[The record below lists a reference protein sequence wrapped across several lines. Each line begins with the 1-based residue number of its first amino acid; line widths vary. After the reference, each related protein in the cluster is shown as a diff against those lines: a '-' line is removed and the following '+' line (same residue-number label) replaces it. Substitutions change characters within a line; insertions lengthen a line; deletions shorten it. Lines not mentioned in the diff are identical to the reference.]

1 MKKSKILILLSLAA
15 IAAGCALAFAGCKPD
30 SDHGLSH
37 TPSRWITDTE
47 ATCTE
52 AGSKHRECTVCGEL
66 LEQKVV
72 SPKGHNFVGNVCSV
86 CGVTASEGLAYKLSS
101 DGCGYS
107 VVGIGSCTDKDVV
120 IPSSHQ
126 NLPVTEIGKD
136 AFSHCGIISVA
147 LPDSVT
153 SIGFY
158 GCTNLTSISIP
169 DGVTSIGI
177 EAFRNC
183 SSLTSIS
190 IPNGVTSI
198 GRGAFFSCSGLTS
211 ISIPDGVT
219 SIGSEAFCE
228 CSGLTSVS
236 IPDGVTTI
244 GDRTFYGCSGLT
256 SISIPDGVTTINR
269 DTFGHCSN
277 LTSISI
283 PENVTSIGERAFAE
297 CISLTSIALPDGII
311 SVEHSTFVYCSG
323 LTSIILPESLV
334 SIGNWAFEDC
344 SALTSVYYK
353 GTKAEWDEISIGSTN
368 EALQSATIYYYSE
381 TKPPL
386 NGDGTAYDGNYW
398 RYAADG
404 VTPVIWK
411 KQTAA

>member
-86 CGVTASEGLAYKLSS
+86 CGVTASEGLAYELSS

-147 LPDSVT
+147 LPAGVT
-153 SIGFY
+153 SIGF
-158 GCTNLTSISIP
+158 C
-169 DGVTSIGI
+169 
-177 EAFRNC
+177 AFSAC
-183 SSLTSIS
+183 FSLTSIS
-190 IPNGVTSI
+190 IPE
-198 GRGAFFSCSGLTS
+198 GL
-211 ISIPDGVT
+211 ISIDGA
-219 SIGSEAFCE
+219 AFAG

-236 IPDGVTTI
+236 LPD
-244 GDRTFYGCSGLT
+244 GLT
-256 SISIPDGVTTINR
+256 SIGQ
-269 DTFGHCSN
+269 
-277 LTSISI
+277 
-283 PENVTSIGERAFAE
+283 
-297 CISLTSIALPDGII
+297 
-311 SVEHSTFVYCSG
+311 STFYECKG
-323 LTSIILPESLV
+323 LTSLSLPESLV
-334 SIGNWAFEDC
+334 SIGDRAFDGC

-353 GTKAEWDEISIGSTN
+353 GTKADWDEISIGSTN

>member
-86 CGVTASEGLAYKLSS
+86 CGVTASEGLAYELSS

-147 LPDSVT
+147 LPAGVT
-153 SIGFY
+153 SIGF
-158 GCTNLTSISIP
+158 C
-169 DGVTSIGI
+169 
-177 EAFRNC
+177 AFSAC
-183 SSLTSIS
+183 FSLTSIS
-190 IPNGVTSI
+190 IPE
-198 GRGAFFSCSGLTS
+198 GL
-211 ISIPDGVT
+211 ISIDGA
-219 SIGSEAFCE
+219 AFAG

-236 IPDGVTTI
+236 LPD
-244 GDRTFYGCSGLT
+244 GLT
-256 SISIPDGVTTINR
+256 SIGQ
-269 DTFGHCSN
+269 
-277 LTSISI
+277 
-283 PENVTSIGERAFAE
+283 
-297 CISLTSIALPDGII
+297 
-311 SVEHSTFVYCSG
+311 STFYECKG
-323 LTSIILPESLV
+323 LTSLSLPESLV
-334 SIGNWAFEDC
+334 SIGDRAFDGC

-404 VTPVIWK
+404 VTPDIWK

>member
-86 CGVTASEGLAYKLSS
+86 CGVTASEGLAYELSS

-147 LPDSVT
+147 LPAGVT
-153 SIGFY
+153 SIGF
-158 GCTNLTSISIP
+158 C
-169 DGVTSIGI
+169 
-177 EAFRNC
+177 AFSAC
-183 SSLTSIS
+183 FSLTSIS
-190 IPNGVTSI
+190 IPE
-198 GRGAFFSCSGLTS
+198 GL
-211 ISIPDGVT
+211 ISIDGA
-219 SIGSEAFCE
+219 AFAG

-236 IPDGVTTI
+236 LPD
-244 GDRTFYGCSGLT
+244 GLT
-256 SISIPDGVTTINR
+256 SIGQ
-269 DTFGHCSN
+269 
-277 LTSISI
+277 
-283 PENVTSIGERAFAE
+283 
-297 CISLTSIALPDGII
+297 
-311 SVEHSTFVYCSG
+311 STFYECKG
-323 LTSIILPESLV
+323 LTSLSLPESLV
-334 SIGNWAFEDC
+334 SIGDRAFDGC

-353 GTKAEWDEISIGSTN
+353 GTTAEWDEISIGSTN

>member
-86 CGVTASEGLAYKLSS
+86 CGVTASEGLAYELSS

-147 LPDSVT
+147 LPAGVT
-153 SIGFY
+153 SIGF
-158 GCTNLTSISIP
+158 C
-169 DGVTSIGI
+169 
-177 EAFRNC
+177 AFSAC
-183 SSLTSIS
+183 FSLTSIS
-190 IPNGVTSI
+190 IPE
-198 GRGAFFSCSGLTS
+198 GL
-211 ISIPDGVT
+211 ISIDGA
-219 SIGSEAFCE
+219 AFAG

-236 IPDGVTTI
+236 LPD
-244 GDRTFYGCSGLT
+244 GLT
-256 SISIPDGVTTINR
+256 SIGQ
-269 DTFGHCSN
+269 
-277 LTSISI
+277 
-283 PENVTSIGERAFAE
+283 
-297 CISLTSIALPDGII
+297 
-311 SVEHSTFVYCSG
+311 STFYECKG
-323 LTSIILPESLV
+323 LTSLSLPGSLV
-334 SIGNWAFEDC
+334 SIGDRAFDGC

>member
-86 CGVTASEGLAYKLSS
+86 CGVTASEGLAYELSS

-147 LPDSVT
+147 LPAGVT
-153 SIGFY
+153 SIGF
-158 GCTNLTSISIP
+158 C
-169 DGVTSIGI
+169 
-177 EAFRNC
+177 AFSAC
-183 SSLTSIS
+183 FSLTSIS
-190 IPNGVTSI
+190 IPE
-198 GRGAFFSCSGLTS
+198 GL
-211 ISIPDGVT
+211 ISIDGA
-219 SIGSEAFCE
+219 AFAG

-236 IPDGVTTI
+236 LPD
-244 GDRTFYGCSGLT
+244 GLT
-256 SISIPDGVTTINR
+256 SIGQ
-269 DTFGHCSN
+269 
-277 LTSISI
+277 
-283 PENVTSIGERAFAE
+283 
-297 CISLTSIALPDGII
+297 
-311 SVEHSTFVYCSG
+311 STFYECKG
-323 LTSIILPESLV
+323 LTSLSLPESLV
-334 SIGNWAFEDC
+334 SIGDRAFDGC

-368 EALQSATIYYYSE
+368 EALQSATIYYYRE

>member
-86 CGVTASEGLAYKLSS
+86 CGVTASEGLAYELSS

-107 VVGIGSCTDKDVV
+107 FVGIGSCTDKDVV

-147 LPDSVT
+147 LPAGVT
-153 SIGFY
+153 SIGF
-158 GCTNLTSISIP
+158 C
-169 DGVTSIGI
+169 
-177 EAFRNC
+177 AFSAC
-183 SSLTSIS
+183 FSLTSIS
-190 IPNGVTSI
+190 IPE
-198 GRGAFFSCSGLTS
+198 GL
-211 ISIPDGVT
+211 ISIDGA
-219 SIGSEAFCE
+219 AFAG

-236 IPDGVTTI
+236 LPD
-244 GDRTFYGCSGLT
+244 GLT
-256 SISIPDGVTTINR
+256 SIGQ
-269 DTFGHCSN
+269 
-277 LTSISI
+277 
-283 PENVTSIGERAFAE
+283 
-297 CISLTSIALPDGII
+297 
-311 SVEHSTFVYCSG
+311 STFYECKG
-323 LTSIILPESLV
+323 LTSLSLPESLV
-334 SIGNWAFEDC
+334 SIGDRAFDGC

>member
-15 IAAGCALAFAGCKPD
+15 IAAGCALAFAGCKPA

-86 CGVTASEGLAYKLSS
+86 CGVTASEGLAYELSS

-147 LPDSVT
+147 LPAGVT
-153 SIGFY
+153 SIGF
-158 GCTNLTSISIP
+158 C
-169 DGVTSIGI
+169 
-177 EAFRNC
+177 AFSAC
-183 SSLTSIS
+183 FSLTSIS
-190 IPNGVTSI
+190 IPE
-198 GRGAFFSCSGLTS
+198 GL
-211 ISIPDGVT
+211 ISIDGA
-219 SIGSEAFCE
+219 AFAG

-236 IPDGVTTI
+236 LPD
-244 GDRTFYGCSGLT
+244 GLT
-256 SISIPDGVTTINR
+256 SIGQ
-269 DTFGHCSN
+269 
-277 LTSISI
+277 
-283 PENVTSIGERAFAE
+283 
-297 CISLTSIALPDGII
+297 
-311 SVEHSTFVYCSG
+311 STFYECKG
-323 LTSIILPESLV
+323 LTSLSLPESLV
-334 SIGNWAFEDC
+334 SIGDRAFDGC

>member
-86 CGVTASEGLAYKLSS
+86 CGVTASEGLAYELSS

-147 LPDSVT
+147 LPAGVT
-153 SIGFY
+153 SIGF
-158 GCTNLTSISIP
+158 C
-169 DGVTSIGI
+169 
-177 EAFRNC
+177 AFSAC
-183 SSLTSIS
+183 FSLTSIS
-190 IPNGVTSI
+190 SPE
-198 GRGAFFSCSGLTS
+198 GL
-211 ISIPDGVT
+211 ISIDGA
-219 SIGSEAFCE
+219 AFAG

-236 IPDGVTTI
+236 LPD
-244 GDRTFYGCSGLT
+244 GLT
-256 SISIPDGVTTINR
+256 SIGQ
-269 DTFGHCSN
+269 
-277 LTSISI
+277 
-283 PENVTSIGERAFAE
+283 
-297 CISLTSIALPDGII
+297 
-311 SVEHSTFVYCSG
+311 STFYECKG
-323 LTSIILPESLV
+323 LTSLSLPESLV
-334 SIGNWAFEDC
+334 SIGDRAFDGC

>member
-15 IAAGCALAFAGCKPD
+15 IAAGCALAFPGCKPD

-86 CGVTASEGLAYKLSS
+86 CGVTASEGLAYELSS

-147 LPDSVT
+147 LPAGVT
-153 SIGFY
+153 SIGF
-158 GCTNLTSISIP
+158 C
-169 DGVTSIGI
+169 
-177 EAFRNC
+177 AFSAC
-183 SSLTSIS
+183 FSLTSIS
-190 IPNGVTSI
+190 IPE
-198 GRGAFFSCSGLTS
+198 GL
-211 ISIPDGVT
+211 ISIDGA
-219 SIGSEAFCE
+219 AFAG

-236 IPDGVTTI
+236 LPD
-244 GDRTFYGCSGLT
+244 GLT
-256 SISIPDGVTTINR
+256 SIGQ
-269 DTFGHCSN
+269 
-277 LTSISI
+277 
-283 PENVTSIGERAFAE
+283 
-297 CISLTSIALPDGII
+297 
-311 SVEHSTFVYCSG
+311 STFYECKG
-323 LTSIILPESLV
+323 LTSLSLPESLV
-334 SIGNWAFEDC
+334 SIGDRAFDGC

>member
-86 CGVTASEGLAYKLSS
+86 CGVTASEGLAYELSS

-126 NLPVTEIGKD
+126 NLPVTEIGTD

-147 LPDSVT
+147 LPAGVT
-153 SIGFY
+153 SIGF
-158 GCTNLTSISIP
+158 C
-169 DGVTSIGI
+169 
-177 EAFRNC
+177 AFSAC
-183 SSLTSIS
+183 FSLTSIS
-190 IPNGVTSI
+190 IPE
-198 GRGAFFSCSGLTS
+198 GL
-211 ISIPDGVT
+211 ISIDGA
-219 SIGSEAFCE
+219 AFAG

-236 IPDGVTTI
+236 LPD
-244 GDRTFYGCSGLT
+244 GLT
-256 SISIPDGVTTINR
+256 SIGQ
-269 DTFGHCSN
+269 
-277 LTSISI
+277 
-283 PENVTSIGERAFAE
+283 
-297 CISLTSIALPDGII
+297 
-311 SVEHSTFVYCSG
+311 STFYECKG
-323 LTSIILPESLV
+323 LTSLSLPESLV
-334 SIGNWAFEDC
+334 SIGDRAFDGC

>member
-15 IAAGCALAFAGCKPD
+15 IAAECALVFAGCKPD

-107 VVGIGSCTDKDVV
+107 VVGIDSCTDKDVV

-147 LPDSVT
+147 LPAGVT
-153 SIGFY
+153 SIGF
-158 GCTNLTSISIP
+158 CAFSACFSLTSISIP
-169 DGVTSIGI
+169 DSITSIDSF
-177 EAFRNC
+177 AFSDC
-183 SSLTSIS
+183 TSLTSITLS
-190 IPNGVTSI
+190 
-198 GRGAFFSCSGLTS
+198 
-211 ISIPDGVT
+211 D
-219 SIGSEAFCE
+219 
-228 CSGLTSVS
+228 
-236 IPDGVTTI
+236 
-244 GDRTFYGCSGLT
+244 
-256 SISIPDGVTTINR
+256 
-269 DTFGHCSN
+269 
-277 LTSISI
+277 
-283 PENVTSIGERAFAE
+283 NVTFIGHHSFSS
-297 CISLTSIALPDGII
+297 CTSLTSIILPDKVVAII
-311 SVEHSTFVYCSG
+311 FEAFRGCSG

-334 SIGNWAFEDC
+334 SIGDRAFDGC

>member
-1 MKKSKILILLSLAA
+1 MKKSKILILLS
-15 IAAGCALAFAGCKPD
+15 PD

-86 CGVTASEGLAYKLSS
+86 CGVTASEGLAYELSS

-147 LPDSVT
+147 LPAGVT
-153 SIGFY
+153 SIGF
-158 GCTNLTSISIP
+158 C
-169 DGVTSIGI
+169 
-177 EAFRNC
+177 AFSAC
-183 SSLTSIS
+183 FSLTSIS
-190 IPNGVTSI
+190 IPE
-198 GRGAFFSCSGLTS
+198 GL
-211 ISIPDGVT
+211 ISIDGA
-219 SIGSEAFCE
+219 AFAG

-236 IPDGVTTI
+236 LPD
-244 GDRTFYGCSGLT
+244 GLT
-256 SISIPDGVTTINR
+256 SIGQ
-269 DTFGHCSN
+269 
-277 LTSISI
+277 
-283 PENVTSIGERAFAE
+283 
-297 CISLTSIALPDGII
+297 
-311 SVEHSTFVYCSG
+311 STFYECKG
-323 LTSIILPESLV
+323 LTSLSLPESLV
-334 SIGNWAFEDC
+334 SIGDRAFDGC

>member
-86 CGVTASEGLAYKLSS
+86 CGVTASEGLAYELSS

-120 IPSSHQ
+120 IPSFHQ

-147 LPDSVT
+147 LPAGVT
-153 SIGFY
+153 SIGF
-158 GCTNLTSISIP
+158 C
-169 DGVTSIGI
+169 
-177 EAFRNC
+177 AFSAC
-183 SSLTSIS
+183 FSLTSIS
-190 IPNGVTSI
+190 IPE
-198 GRGAFFSCSGLTS
+198 GL
-211 ISIPDGVT
+211 ISIDGA
-219 SIGSEAFCE
+219 AFAG

-236 IPDGVTTI
+236 LPD
-244 GDRTFYGCSGLT
+244 GLT
-256 SISIPDGVTTINR
+256 SIGQ
-269 DTFGHCSN
+269 
-277 LTSISI
+277 
-283 PENVTSIGERAFAE
+283 
-297 CISLTSIALPDGII
+297 
-311 SVEHSTFVYCSG
+311 STFYECKG
-323 LTSIILPESLV
+323 LTSLSLPESLV
-334 SIGNWAFEDC
+334 SIGDRAFDGC

>member
-86 CGVTASEGLAYKLSS
+86 CGVTASEGLAYELSS

-147 LPDSVT
+147 LPAGVT
-153 SIGFY
+153 SIGF
-158 GCTNLTSISIP
+158 CAFSACFSLTSISIP
-169 DGVTSIGI
+169 DSITSIDSF
-177 EAFRNC
+177 AFSDC
-183 SSLTSIS
+183 TSLTSITLS
-190 IPNGVTSI
+190 
-198 GRGAFFSCSGLTS
+198 
-211 ISIPDGVT
+211 D
-219 SIGSEAFCE
+219 
-228 CSGLTSVS
+228 
-236 IPDGVTTI
+236 
-244 GDRTFYGCSGLT
+244 
-256 SISIPDGVTTINR
+256 
-269 DTFGHCSN
+269 
-277 LTSISI
+277 
-283 PENVTSIGERAFAE
+283 NVTFIGHHSFSS
-297 CISLTSIALPDGII
+297 CTSLTSIILPDKVVAII
-311 SVEHSTFVYCSG
+311 FEAFRGCSG

-334 SIGNWAFEDC
+334 SIGDRAFDGC

>member
-1 MKKSKILILLSLAA
+1 M
-15 IAAGCALAFAGCKPD
+15 
-30 SDHGLSH
+30 
-37 TPSRWITDTE
+37 
-47 ATCTE
+47 
-52 AGSKHRECTVCGEL
+52 
-66 LEQKVV
+66 
-72 SPKGHNFVGNVCSV
+72 
-86 CGVTASEGLAYKLSS
+86 
-101 DGCGYS
+101 
-107 VVGIGSCTDKDVV
+107 V

-136 AFSHCGIISVA
+136 AFSHCGLISVV
-147 LPDSVT
+147 LPEEVT
-153 SIGFY
+153 SIGY
-158 GCTNLTSISIP
+158 
-169 DGVTSIGI
+169 

-190 IPNGVTSI
+190 IPDSVTSI
-198 GRGAFFSCSGLTS
+198 GNGAFQ
-211 ISIPDGVT
+211 
-219 SIGSEAFCE
+219 
-228 CSGLTSVS
+228 
-236 IPDGVTTI
+236 
-244 GDRTFYGCSGLT
+244 GC
-256 SISIPDGVTTINR
+256 IN
-269 DTFGHCSN
+269 
-277 LTSISI
+277 
-283 PENVTSIGERAFAE
+283 
-297 CISLTSIALPDGII
+297 
-311 SVEHSTFVYCSG
+311 

-353 GTKAEWDEISIGSTN
+353 GTKAEWDEISVDSGN

>member
-15 IAAGCALAFAGCKPD
+15 IAAGCALAFAGCKPHSAQNSSSAD
-30 SDHGLSH
+30 SASDPVSFQ
-37 TPSRWITDTE
+37 WVTDKE

-52 AGSKHRECTVCGEL
+52 AGSKHKECTCCGEI
-66 LEQKVV
+66 LEQKIIY
-72 SPKGHNFVGNVCSV
+72 PKGHNFVGNVCSV
-86 CGVTASEGLAYKLSS
+86 CGATASEGLLYNFSR
-101 DGCGYS
+101 DGSGYS

-126 NLPVTEIGKD
+126 NLPVTEIGHAAFSQCGITSVALPDSVTFIGND
-136 AFSHCGIISVA
+136 AFYDCRNLTSVVLPDSVTSIGEDAFAYCNSLTSIIIPEGVTSIDFYECTNLTSVA

-158 GCTNLTSISIP
+158 GCTN
-169 DGVTSIGI
+169 
-177 EAFRNC
+177 
-183 SSLTSIS
+183 
-190 IPNGVTSI
+190 
-198 GRGAFFSCSGLTS
+198 
-211 ISIPDGVT
+211 
-219 SIGSEAFCE
+219 
-228 CSGLTSVS
+228 
-236 IPDGVTTI
+236 
-244 GDRTFYGCSGLT
+244 LT

>member
-86 CGVTASEGLAYKLSS
+86 CGVTASEGLAYELSS

-147 LPDSVT
+147 LPAGVT
-153 SIGFY
+153 SIGF
-158 GCTNLTSISIP
+158 C
-169 DGVTSIGI
+169 
-177 EAFRNC
+177 AFSAC
-183 SSLTSIS
+183 FSLTSIS
-190 IPNGVTSI
+190 IPE
-198 GRGAFFSCSGLTS
+198 GL
-211 ISIPDGVT
+211 ISIDGA
-219 SIGSEAFCE
+219 AFAG

-236 IPDGVTTI
+236 LPD
-244 GDRTFYGCSGLT
+244 GLT
-256 SISIPDGVTTINR
+256 SIGQ
-269 DTFGHCSN
+269 
-277 LTSISI
+277 
-283 PENVTSIGERAFAE
+283 
-297 CISLTSIALPDGII
+297 
-311 SVEHSTFVYCSG
+311 STFYECKG
-323 LTSIILPESLV
+323 LTSLSLPESLV
-334 SIGNWAFEDC
+334 SIGDRAFEDC

-353 GTKAEWDEISIGSTN
+353 GTKAEWDEISVDSGN

>member
-86 CGVTASEGLAYKLSS
+86 CGVTASEGLAYELSS

-147 LPDSVT
+147 LPAGVT
-153 SIGFY
+153 SIGF
-158 GCTNLTSISIP
+158 C
-169 DGVTSIGI
+169 
-177 EAFRNC
+177 AFSAC
-183 SSLTSIS
+183 FSLTSIS
-190 IPNGVTSI
+190 IPE
-198 GRGAFFSCSGLTS
+198 GL
-211 ISIPDGVT
+211 ISIDGA
-219 SIGSEAFCE
+219 AFAG

-236 IPDGVTTI
+236 LPD
-244 GDRTFYGCSGLT
+244 GLT
-256 SISIPDGVTTINR
+256 SIGQ
-269 DTFGHCSN
+269 
-277 LTSISI
+277 
-283 PENVTSIGERAFAE
+283 
-297 CISLTSIALPDGII
+297 
-311 SVEHSTFVYCSG
+311 STFYECKG
-323 LTSIILPESLV
+323 LTSLSLPESLV
-334 SIGNWAFEDC
+334 SIGDRAFEDC
-344 SALTSVYYK
+344 SGLTRVYYK
-353 GTKAEWDEISIGSTN
+353 GTKAEWDEISVDSGN

>member
-86 CGVTASEGLAYKLSS
+86 CGVTASEGLAYELSS

-147 LPDSVT
+147 LPEEVT
-153 SIGFY
+153 SIGY
-158 GCTNLTSISIP
+158 
-169 DGVTSIGI
+169 

-190 IPNGVTSI
+190 IPDGVTSI
-198 GRGAFFSCSGLTS
+198 AYQTFSGCIRLTS
-211 ISIPDGVT
+211 ISIPDSVT
-219 SIGSEAFCE
+219 SIGNGAFQ
-228 CSGLTSVS
+228 
-236 IPDGVTTI
+236 
-244 GDRTFYGCSGLT
+244 GC
-256 SISIPDGVTTINR
+256 IN
-269 DTFGHCSN
+269 
-277 LTSISI
+277 
-283 PENVTSIGERAFAE
+283 
-297 CISLTSIALPDGII
+297 
-311 SVEHSTFVYCSG
+311 

-353 GTKAEWDEISIGSTN
+353 GTKAEWDEISVDSGN

>member
-86 CGVTASEGLAYKLSS
+86 CGVTASEGLAYELSS

-147 LPDSVT
+147 LPAGVT
-153 SIGFY
+153 SIGF
-158 GCTNLTSISIP
+158 C
-169 DGVTSIGI
+169 
-177 EAFRNC
+177 AFSAC
-183 SSLTSIS
+183 FSLTSIS
-190 IPNGVTSI
+190 IPE
-198 GRGAFFSCSGLTS
+198 GL
-211 ISIPDGVT
+211 ISIDGA
-219 SIGSEAFCE
+219 AFAG

-236 IPDGVTTI
+236 LPD
-244 GDRTFYGCSGLT
+244 GLT
-256 SISIPDGVTTINR
+256 SIGQ
-269 DTFGHCSN
+269 
-277 LTSISI
+277 
-283 PENVTSIGERAFAE
+283 
-297 CISLTSIALPDGII
+297 
-311 SVEHSTFVYCSG
+311 STFYECKG
-323 LTSIILPESLV
+323 LTSLSLPESLV
-334 SIGNWAFEDC
+334 SIGDRAFDGC

-353 GTKAEWDEISIGSTN
+353 GTKRNGTRFLSVQQTRLYKARRYIITAKLSRRSTATARLTTEIIG
-368 EALQSATIYYYSE
+368 AM
-381 TKPPL
+381 PP
-386 NGDGTAYDGNYW
+386 TA
-398 RYAADG
+398 
-404 VTPVIWK
+404 
-411 KQTAA
+411 

>member
-86 CGVTASEGLAYKLSS
+86 CGVTASEGLAYELSS

-147 LPDSVT
+147 LPAGVT
-153 SIGFY
+153 SIGF
-158 GCTNLTSISIP
+158 C
-169 DGVTSIGI
+169 
-177 EAFRNC
+177 AFSAC
-183 SSLTSIS
+183 FSLTSIS
-190 IPNGVTSI
+190 IPE
-198 GRGAFFSCSGLTS
+198 GL
-211 ISIPDGVT
+211 ISIDGA
-219 SIGSEAFCE
+219 AFAG

-236 IPDGVTTI
+236 RPD
-244 GDRTFYGCSGLT
+244 GLT
-256 SISIPDGVTTINR
+256 SIGQ
-269 DTFGHCSN
+269 
-277 LTSISI
+277 
-283 PENVTSIGERAFAE
+283 
-297 CISLTSIALPDGII
+297 
-311 SVEHSTFVYCSG
+311 STFYECKG
-323 LTSIILPESLV
+323 LTSLSLPESLV
-334 SIGNWAFEDC
+334 SIGDRAFDGC

>member
-86 CGVTASEGLAYKLSS
+86 CGVTASEGLAYELSS

-147 LPDSVT
+147 LPAGVT
-153 SIGFY
+153 SIGF
-158 GCTNLTSISIP
+158 C
-169 DGVTSIGI
+169 
-177 EAFRNC
+177 AFSAC
-183 SSLTSIS
+183 FSLTSIS
-190 IPNGVTSI
+190 IPE
-198 GRGAFFSCSGLTS
+198 GLTS
-211 ISIPDGVT
+211 IGQST
-219 SIGSEAFCE
+219 FYE
-228 CSGLTSVS
+228 CKGLTSLS
-236 IPDGVTTI
+236 
-244 GDRTFYGCSGLT
+244 
-256 SISIPDGVTTINR
+256 
-269 DTFGHCSN
+269 
-277 LTSISI
+277 
-283 PENVTSIGERAFAE
+283 
-297 CISLTSIALPDGII
+297 
-311 SVEHSTFVYCSG
+311 
-323 LTSIILPESLV
+323 LPESLV
-334 SIGNWAFEDC
+334 SIGDRAFDGC

>member
-86 CGVTASEGLAYKLSS
+86 CGVTASEGLAYELSS

-147 LPDSVT
+147 LPAGVT
-153 SIGFY
+153 SIGF
-158 GCTNLTSISIP
+158 C
-169 DGVTSIGI
+169 
-177 EAFRNC
+177 AFSAC
-183 SSLTSIS
+183 FSLTSIS
-190 IPNGVTSI
+190 IPE
-198 GRGAFFSCSGLTS
+198 GL
-211 ISIPDGVT
+211 ISIDGA
-219 SIGSEAFCE
+219 AFAG

-236 IPDGVTTI
+236 LPD
-244 GDRTFYGCSGLT
+244 GLT
-256 SISIPDGVTTINR
+256 SIGQ
-269 DTFGHCSN
+269 
-277 LTSISI
+277 
-283 PENVTSIGERAFAE
+283 
-297 CISLTSIALPDGII
+297 
-311 SVEHSTFVYCSG
+311 STFYECKG
-323 LTSIILPESLV
+323 LTSLSLPESLA
-334 SIGNWAFEDC
+334 SIGDRAFEDC

>member
-86 CGVTASEGLAYKLSS
+86 CGVTASEGLAYELSS

-147 LPDSVT
+147 LPAGVT
-153 SIGFY
+153 SIGF
-158 GCTNLTSISIP
+158 C
-169 DGVTSIGI
+169 
-177 EAFRNC
+177 AFSAC
-183 SSLTSIS
+183 FSLTSIS
-190 IPNGVTSI
+190 IPE
-198 GRGAFFSCSGLTS
+198 GL
-211 ISIPDGVT
+211 ISIDGA
-219 SIGSEAFCE
+219 AFAG

-236 IPDGVTTI
+236 LPD
-244 GDRTFYGCSGLT
+244 GLT
-256 SISIPDGVTTINR
+256 SIGQST
-269 DTFGHCSN
+269 
-277 LTSISI
+277 LY
-283 PENVTSIGERAFAE
+283 E
-297 CISLTSIALPDGII
+297 CK
-311 SVEHSTFVYCSG
+311 G
-323 LTSIILPESLV
+323 LTSLSLPESLV
-334 SIGNWAFEDC
+334 SIGDRAFDGC

>member
-66 LEQKVV
+66 LKQKVV

-86 CGVTASEGLAYKLSS
+86 CGVTASEGLAYELSS

-147 LPDSVT
+147 LPAGVT
-153 SIGFY
+153 SIGF
-158 GCTNLTSISIP
+158 C
-169 DGVTSIGI
+169 
-177 EAFRNC
+177 AFSAC
-183 SSLTSIS
+183 FSLTSIS
-190 IPNGVTSI
+190 IPE
-198 GRGAFFSCSGLTS
+198 GL
-211 ISIPDGVT
+211 ISIDGA
-219 SIGSEAFCE
+219 AFAG

-236 IPDGVTTI
+236 LPD
-244 GDRTFYGCSGLT
+244 GLT
-256 SISIPDGVTTINR
+256 SIGQ
-269 DTFGHCSN
+269 
-277 LTSISI
+277 
-283 PENVTSIGERAFAE
+283 
-297 CISLTSIALPDGII
+297 
-311 SVEHSTFVYCSG
+311 STFYECKG
-323 LTSIILPESLV
+323 LTSLSLPESLV
-334 SIGNWAFEDC
+334 SIGDRAFDGC

>member
-86 CGVTASEGLAYKLSS
+86 CGVTASEGLAYELSS

-147 LPDSVT
+147 LPAGVT
-153 SIGFY
+153 SIGF
-158 GCTNLTSISIP
+158 C
-169 DGVTSIGI
+169 
-177 EAFRNC
+177 AFSAC
-183 SSLTSIS
+183 FSLTSIS
-190 IPNGVTSI
+190 IPE
-198 GRGAFFSCSGLTS
+198 GL
-211 ISIPDGVT
+211 ISIDGA
-219 SIGSEAFCE
+219 AFAG

-236 IPDGVTTI
+236 LPD
-244 GDRTFYGCSGLT
+244 GLT
-256 SISIPDGVTTINR
+256 SIGQ
-269 DTFGHCSN
+269 
-277 LTSISI
+277 
-283 PENVTSIGERAFAE
+283 
-297 CISLTSIALPDGII
+297 
-311 SVEHSTFVYCSG
+311 STFYECKG
-323 LTSIILPESLV
+323 LTSLSLPESLV
-334 SIGNWAFEDC
+334 SIGDRAFDGC
-344 SALTSVYYK
+344 SALKSVYYK

>member
-86 CGVTASEGLAYKLSS
+86 CGVTASEGLAYELSS

-147 LPDSVT
+147 LPAGVT
-153 SIGFY
+153 SIGF
-158 GCTNLTSISIP
+158 C
-169 DGVTSIGI
+169 
-177 EAFRNC
+177 AFSAC
-183 SSLTSIS
+183 FSLTSIS
-190 IPNGVTSI
+190 IPE
-198 GRGAFFSCSGLTS
+198 GL
-211 ISIPDGVT
+211 ISIDGA
-219 SIGSEAFCE
+219 AFAG

-236 IPDGVTTI
+236 LPD
-244 GDRTFYGCSGLT
+244 GLT
-256 SISIPDGVTTINR
+256 SIGQ
-269 DTFGHCSN
+269 
-277 LTSISI
+277 
-283 PENVTSIGERAFAE
+283 
-297 CISLTSIALPDGII
+297 
-311 SVEHSTFVYCSG
+311 STFYECKG
-323 LTSIILPESLV
+323 LPSLSLPESLV
-334 SIGNWAFEDC
+334 SIGDRAFDGC

-411 KQTAA
+411 KQPAA

>member
-86 CGVTASEGLAYKLSS
+86 CGVTASEGLAYELSS

-147 LPDSVT
+147 LPAGVT
-153 SIGFY
+153 SIGF
-158 GCTNLTSISIP
+158 C
-169 DGVTSIGI
+169 
-177 EAFRNC
+177 AFSAC
-183 SSLTSIS
+183 FSLTSIS
-190 IPNGVTSI
+190 IPE
-198 GRGAFFSCSGLTS
+198 GL
-211 ISIPDGVT
+211 ISIDG
-219 SIGSEAFCE
+219 A
-228 CSGLTSVS
+228 
-236 IPDGVTTI
+236 
-244 GDRTFYGCSGLT
+244 
-256 SISIPDGVTTINR
+256 
-269 DTFGHCSN
+269 
-277 LTSISI
+277 
-283 PENVTSIGERAFAE
+283 AFA
-297 CISLTSIALPDGII
+297 G
-311 SVEHSTFVYCSG
+311 CSG

>member
-86 CGVTASEGLAYKLSS
+86 CGVTASEGLAYELSS

-147 LPDSVT
+147 LPAGVT
-153 SIGFY
+153 SIGF
-158 GCTNLTSISIP
+158 C
-169 DGVTSIGI
+169 
-177 EAFRNC
+177 AFSAC
-183 SSLTSIS
+183 FSLTSIS
-190 IPNGVTSI
+190 IPE
-198 GRGAFFSCSGLTS
+198 GL
-211 ISIPDGVT
+211 ISIDGA
-219 SIGSEAFCE
+219 AFAG

-236 IPDGVTTI
+236 LPD
-244 GDRTFYGCSGLT
+244 GLT
-256 SISIPDGVTTINR
+256 SIGQ
-269 DTFGHCSN
+269 
-277 LTSISI
+277 
-283 PENVTSIGERAFAE
+283 
-297 CISLTSIALPDGII
+297 
-311 SVEHSTFVYCSG
+311 STFYECKG
-323 LTSIILPESLV
+323 LTSLSLPESLV
-334 SIGNWAFEDC
+334 SIGDRAFDGC

>member
-1 MKKSKILILLSLAA
+1 MKKSEILILLSLAA

-86 CGVTASEGLAYKLSS
+86 CGVTASEGLAYELSS

-147 LPDSVT
+147 LPAGVT
-153 SIGFY
+153 SIGF
-158 GCTNLTSISIP
+158 C
-169 DGVTSIGI
+169 
-177 EAFRNC
+177 AFSAC
-183 SSLTSIS
+183 FSLTSIS
-190 IPNGVTSI
+190 IPE
-198 GRGAFFSCSGLTS
+198 GL
-211 ISIPDGVT
+211 ISIDGA
-219 SIGSEAFCE
+219 AFAG

-236 IPDGVTTI
+236 LPD
-244 GDRTFYGCSGLT
+244 GLT
-256 SISIPDGVTTINR
+256 SIGQ
-269 DTFGHCSN
+269 
-277 LTSISI
+277 
-283 PENVTSIGERAFAE
+283 
-297 CISLTSIALPDGII
+297 
-311 SVEHSTFVYCSG
+311 STFYECKG
-323 LTSIILPESLV
+323 LTSLSLPESLV
-334 SIGNWAFEDC
+334 SIGDRAFDGC

>member
-86 CGVTASEGLAYKLSS
+86 CGVTASEGLAYELSS

-147 LPDSVT
+147 LPAGVT
-153 SIGFY
+153 SIGF
-158 GCTNLTSISIP
+158 C
-169 DGVTSIGI
+169 
-177 EAFRNC
+177 AFSAC
-183 SSLTSIS
+183 FSLTSIS
-190 IPNGVTSI
+190 IPEGLI
-198 GRGAFFSCSGLTS
+198 PIDGA
-211 ISIPDGVT
+211 
-219 SIGSEAFCE
+219 AFAG

-236 IPDGVTTI
+236 LPD
-244 GDRTFYGCSGLT
+244 GLT
-256 SISIPDGVTTINR
+256 SIGQ
-269 DTFGHCSN
+269 
-277 LTSISI
+277 
-283 PENVTSIGERAFAE
+283 
-297 CISLTSIALPDGII
+297 
-311 SVEHSTFVYCSG
+311 STFYECKG
-323 LTSIILPESLV
+323 LTSLSLPESLV
-334 SIGNWAFEDC
+334 SIGDRAFDGC

>member
-15 IAAGCALAFAGCKPD
+15 IAAGCALVFAGCKPD

-66 LEQKVV
+66 LEQKVI

-147 LPDSVT
+147 LPAGVT
-153 SIGFY
+153 SIGF
-158 GCTNLTSISIP
+158 CAFSACFSLTSISIP
-169 DGVTSIGI
+169 EGLISIDGA
-177 EAFRNC
+177 AFAGC

-190 IPNGVTSI
+190 IPDSITSI
-198 GRGAFFSCSGLTS
+198 DSFAFSDCTSLTS
-211 ISIPDGVT
+211 ITLSDNVTFIGHHSFSSCTSLT
-219 SIGSEAFCE
+219 SIILPDKVVAIIFEAFRG
-228 CSGLTSVS
+228 CSGLTSV
-236 IPDGVTTI
+236 
-244 GDRTFYGCSGLT
+244 
-256 SISIPDGVTTINR
+256 
-269 DTFGHCSN
+269 
-277 LTSISI
+277 
-283 PENVTSIGERAFAE
+283 
-297 CISLTSIALPDGII
+297 
-311 SVEHSTFVYCSG
+311 
-323 LTSIILPESLV
+323 ILPESLV
-334 SIGNWAFEDC
+334 SIGDRAFEDC